1 MTRSMMIAGCAVAA
15 LLPTGAL
22 AQMMPGMK
30 MDMPMPAK
38 PKPKPKRAVP
48 APVHQHDASP
58 VHTPAAAPAT
68 PPLPPSAS
76 PAKAGAQSRAAE
88 NHAQHA
94 PTTTST
100 PSPGPSPAKQ
110 AGDAATDPTS
120 EAMPGMAMPPAAPAP
135 TGQGGHVGHTE
146 HTGHDMAAMPGMT
159 MGPPDGAYAEGSG
172 TARNPGND
180 GAMRGSHFMAGDWML
195 MLHGYAWGVYTDQG
209 GPRGENE
216 AFITSMAMLSAARD
230 YGGARLQLR
239 SMMSLEPAMGA
250 KGYPNL
256 FATGETADG
265 RIQLT
270 DRQHPHDLFMEL
282 SARLDVDAG
291 PGSVFVYGGPVAEPA
306 IGPSAFMHRTS
317 ATYQPLS
324 PITHHWFDSTHISY
338 GVVTV
343 GYAASRW
350 QLEASAFRG
359 REPDQFRWNIER
371 PSLDSWSVRATW
383 TPSPAWA
390 VQVSHGRLKSPEQ
403 LEPDRDEARTTASV
417 QYARNGVS
425 ALLAF
430 SNKHLLPGR
439 TLTAWLAEANW
450 DIDRHH
456 TLFARA
462 EDVANDELFPDRT
475 DPLHDRKFRVGKLE
489 GGYAYRLP
497 FVGPFDLAL
506 GGSVGVFAK
515 PAALDAA
522 YGKMP
527 VSFSLFAKVSLGG

>member
-1 MTRSMMIAGCAVAA
+1 MTRSMRIAGCAVAA

-38 PKPKPKRAVP
+38 PKAKPAQHA
-48 APVHQHDASP
+48 APVHKHGASP
-58 VHTPAAAPAT
+58 AQSPAS
-68 PPLPPSAS
+68 PLPGS
-76 PAKAGAQSRAAE
+76 PAKAGAQSQAADD
-88 NHAQHA
+88 HALPA
-94 PTTTST
+94 STTTSAPGPR
-100 PSPGPSPAKQ
+100 PSPGNQDGA
-110 AGDAATDPTS
+110 AATDPPSQT
-120 EAMPGMAMPPAAPAP
+120 MPGMAMAPAP
-135 TGQGGHVGHTE
+135 SSGAAPIK
-146 HTGHDMAAMPGMT
+146 HTGHDMAAMSGMT
-159 MGPPDGAYAEGSG
+159 MGPPDGAYSEGSG

-180 GAMRGSHFMAGDWML
+180 GAMRGAHFMAGDWML

-216 AFITSMAMLSAARD
+216 AFVTSMAMLSAARD
-230 YGGARLQLR
+230 FGGARLQLR

-265 RIQLT
+265 KLQLT

-291 PGSVFVYGGPVAEPA
+291 LGSVFVYGGPVAEPA
-306 IGPSAFMHRTS
+306 LGPSAFMHRAS

-338 GVVTV
+338 GVVTL
-343 GYAASRW
+343 GYAAPRW

-359 REPDQFRWNIER
+359 REPDQYRWNIEQ
-371 PSLDSWSVRATW
+371 PGLDSWSVRATW

-403 LEPDRDEARTTASV
+403 LEPERDEARTTASV
-417 QYARNGVS
+417 QYAQHGVS

-430 SNKHLLPGR
+430 SNKRLLPGR

-462 EDVANDELFPDRT
+462 EDVANDELFPDPS
-475 DPLHDRKFRVGKLE
+475 DPLHDRKFRIGKLE

-506 GGSVGVFAK
+506 GGSVGAYAK

-522 YGKMP
+522 YGRMP